1 MSPHKLRKIRKKR
14 GYRTVGWGQVGQ
26 HRKHSQKGGRKVGRH
41 KHLFSY
47 VNRYEPDYFGN
58 KGFTSQKALKQN
70 INTINVGNLD
80 ELVEKLDAA
89 KALEMKDDKPFLDLE
104 KHGYQKLLASGKITK
119 SIVIKVASHSANA
132 AKKVEDAGGE
142 ILSGPGEEETESE
155 PAAEEGPKEKAAKS

>member
-1 MSPHKLRKIRKKR
+1 MSPHKLRKTRKRR

-58 KGFTSQKALKQN
+58 KGFTSPKALKQH
-70 INTINVGNLD
+70 ISTINVGSLD
-80 ELVEKLDAA
+80 ELVDKLEAA
-89 KALEMKDDKPFLDLE
+89 KALETKDDKPFLDLE
-104 KHGYQKLLASGKITK
+104 KHGYQKLLANGKITK

-132 AKKVEDAGGE
+132 AKKVEAAGGQV
-142 ILSGPGEEETESE
+142 ISE
-155 PAAEEGPKEKAAKS
+155 PAEEEEFEQVTEEEPEEKAAKG